1 MQTSASRTSRGI
13 RYLAIGTSLGGIA
26 LFVACLEATQI
37 EAAVSSDA
45 TICAPK
51 ARSAGAP
58 PHAARYAVA
67 VRHADDPT
75 RENIREID
83 GKFDPR
89 CDSSA
94 GTAFIGSFTVF
105 PETSDA
111 RAHVEIIQLT
121 VDTFGGNPADCNDLD
136 PQGRSQ
142 KLPGN
147 CIVVRRRVRFVEN
160 RGLRVPMYLDD
171 RCLGVS
177 CAEDQTCFRS
187 KCVSA
192 DATCEGS
199 TCLPNHERERGLG
212 GDGAGFDPTKL
223 ANLPPGAT
231 GVDDAGL
238 ITFTDGARVN
248 EAGNLVELD
257 GATVSLDGT
266 LLELDGAPVP
276 LDASVDSTIP
286 PMPDTGPPDALV
298 GDSAVVEAGSPPDG
312 TRVGACSAC
321 GNLLCCSTSPD
332 PPFTCRNMCIPVVE
346 EECMRALK
354 GTPNARP
361 CAAPAPPM

>member
-1 MQTSASRTSRGI
+1 
-13 RYLAIGTSLGGIA
+13 
-26 LFVACLEATQI
+26 
-37 EAAVSSDA
+37 
-45 TICAPK
+45 
-51 ARSAGAP
+51 
-58 PHAARYAVA
+58 
-67 VRHADDPT
+67 VRHAEAPT
-75 RENIREID
+75 KDNIREID
-83 GKFDPR
+83 GKFDR
-89 CDSSA
+89 CESSQ
-94 GTAFIGSFTVF
+94 GTAFIGSVTVF

-121 VDTFGGNPADCNDLD
+121 VDTFGGNPANCNDLD

-142 KLPGN
+142 QLPGN

-192 DATCEGS
+192 DTTCEGS

-248 EAGNLVELD
+248 EAGNIVEPDGALVSPDGALVEQ
-257 GATVSLDGT
+257 
-266 LLELDGAPVP
+266 DGAPVP
-276 LDASVDSTIP
+276 MDASFDSTLP
-286 PMPDTGPPDALV
+286 VPDTGLPDAFFDSSTPQVNCTACSGQACCSANLGMPPYVCKPVCAV
-298 GDSAVVEAGSPPDG
+298 GEMTCRAAAGEAGPKLD
-312 TRVGACSAC
+312 CS
-321 GNLLCCSTSPD
+321 
-332 PPFTCRNMCIPVVE
+332 VE
-346 EECMRALK
+346 N
-354 GTPNARP
+354 P
-361 CAAPAPPM
+361 

>member
-37 EAAVSSDA
+37 EAAVSSD
-45 TICAPK
+45 TSICAPK
-51 ARSAGAP
+51 PRSVGAAP
-58 PHAARYAVA
+58 GQARYAVA
-67 VRHADDPT
+67 VRHADAATKD
-75 RENIREID
+75 NIREID
-83 GKFDPR
+83 GNFER
-89 CDSSA
+89 CESSQGA
-94 GTAFIGSFTVF
+94 AFVGSFTVF

-121 VDTFGGNPADCNDLD
+121 VDTFGGNPADCTDLD
-136 PQGRSQ
+136 AEGRPQ

-192 DATCEGS
+192 DTTCEGS
-199 TCLPNHERERGLG
+199 TCLPNHERGLG

-248 EAGNLVELD
+248 EAGNLVESD
-257 GATVSLDGT
+257 GATVSPDGT
-266 LLELDGAPVP
+266 ILESDGAPLLP
-276 LDASVDSTIP
+276 DSSFDSSLP
-286 PMPDTGPPDALV
+286 PMPDTGLPDALFDSGGSIPRTDCTTCV
-298 GDSAVVEAGSPPDG
+298 GMGM
-312 TRVGACSAC
+312 
-321 GNLLCCSTSPD
+321 LCCSTS
-332 PPFTCRNMCIPVVE
+332 
-346 EECMRALK
+346 
-354 GTPNARP
+354 G
-361 CAAPAPPM
+361 AAPYFCKSSCAGEMSCATSSTMDGGFKTLCSEAVP

>member
-37 EAAVSSDA
+37 EAAVSSD
-45 TICAPK
+45 TSICAPK
-51 ARSAGAP
+51 PRSVGAAP
-58 PHAARYAVA
+58 GQARYAVA
-67 VRHADDPT
+67 VRHADAATKD
-75 RENIREID
+75 NIREID
-83 GKFDPR
+83 GNFER
-89 CDSSA
+89 CESSQGA
-94 GTAFIGSFTVF
+94 AFVGSFTVF

-121 VDTFGGNPADCNDLD
+121 VDTFGGNPADCSDLD
-136 PQGRSQ
+136 AEGRSQ

-192 DATCEGS
+192 DTTCEGS
-199 TCLPNHERERGLG
+199 TCLPNHERGLG

-223 ANLPPGAT
+223 ANLPPGAI

-238 ITFTDGARVN
+238 IVFADGARVN
-248 EAGNLVELD
+248 EAGKIVPSDDATAEPDAAIPDASEPDAAEPDASPDASVWDAFAGDSALLPD
-257 GATVSLDGT
+257 GATQ
-266 LLELDGAPVP
+266 
-276 LDASVDSTIP
+276 
-286 PMPDTGPPDALV
+286 
-298 GDSAVVEAGSPPDG
+298 PDG
-312 TRVGACSAC
+312 GVSDCARC
-321 GNLLCCSTSPD
+321 GGLLCCSSSSN
-332 PPFTCRNMCIPVVE
+332 PPFYCRTMCMGTE
-346 EECMRALK
+346 QECMKALK
-354 GTPNARP
+354 SPPNARM
-361 CAAPAPPM
+361 CNTPAPPVE